1 MFSMS
6 YKLSKHLDRFE
17 VYGTSQYIVS
27 IKYIKQK
34 EFVNLKSVNLQFW
47 YTKNYKIFYIMLQTR
62 WERLY
67 GKKKSAKNL
76 EYASKEGSPFFL
88 ASFSVFN
95 RLSIRENDNNPRPE
109 VS

>member
-1 MFSMS
+1 
-6 YKLSKHLDRFE
+6 
-17 VYGTSQYIVS
+17 
-27 IKYIKQK
+27 
-34 EFVNLKSVNLQFW
+34 
-47 YTKNYKIFYIMLQTR
+47 MLQTR

-67 GKKKSAKNL
+67 GKKKKSAKNL
-76 EYASKEGSPFFL
+76 EFASKEGSPFFL

>member
-34 EFVNLKSVNLQFW
+34 EFGNLKCKSSVLIHKELQ
-47 YTKNYKIFYIMLQTR
+47 NV
-62 WERLY
+62 LY
-67 GKKKSAKNL
+67 YVANSLRKT
-76 EYASKEGSPFFL
+76 
-88 ASFSVFN
+88 
-95 RLSIRENDNNPRPE
+95 IW
-109 VS
+109 